1 MGPLKKMLTSSKK
14 LRGPFLTLLLTK
26 DETETLCFAQTLTG
40 HAVIMV
46 TFQ

>member
-14 LRGPFLTLLLTK
+14 LGGPFLTLLLTE
-26 DETETLCFAQTLTG
+26 DETETFCFAQILRG